1 MAETRSYEEIAK
13 IAKKIQQEEEN
24 KMQFQVTRRMYETFS
39 NEELQILANGSSDVS
54 SVLDAAS
61 QRTDELK
68 SEYERIKTEATKRGA
83 DPMEAVFDWMDGL
96 PEKDIEALATDM
108 FGNSSMGRSMSSLIV
123 EMRRKSGRN
132 TR

>member
-39 NEELQILANGSSDVS
+39 NEELQILANGSSVMS

>member
-13 IAKKIQQEEEN
+13 IAKKIQQEDEN

>member
-68 SEYERIKTEATKRGA
+68 SEYERIKTEATKRAA

>member
-13 IAKKIQQEEEN
+13 IAKKIRQEEES
-24 KMQFQVTRRMYETFS
+24 KMQFQVARRMYETFS
-39 NEELQILANGSSDVS
+39 NEELQILTSDGSDVS

-61 QRTDELK
+61 QRTDELR

-83 DPMEAVFDWMDGL
+83 DPMKALFDWMDGL
-96 PEKDIEALATDM
+96 PEKDIEALAIDM
-108 FGNSSMGRSMSSLIV
+108 FGNSSMGRSMSSIIV
-123 EMRRKSGRN
+123 DMRRKSGRN

>member
-54 SVLDAAS
+54 MSLSPSTSGLRLKLPSAVLIRWRLCS
-61 QRTDELK
+61 TGWMVCLK
-68 SEYERIKTEATKRGA
+68 KILRRWPPTCSATVQWAG
-83 DPMEAVFDWMDGL
+83 PCH
-96 PEKDIEALATDM
+96 P
-108 FGNSSMGRSMSSLIV
+108 
-123 EMRRKSGRN
+123 
-132 TR
+132 